1 MTNKSSL
8 DEIDHIAITVKNIKE
23 AVNWYCEH
31 FKCNVN
37 YQDETWAYL
46 DFSNIR
52 LALVIASQH
61 PSHIAFSVE
70 NASKYGVLTTHRDG
84 TKSVYVTDPAGNA
97 VEMVDKG

>member
-1 MTNKSSL
+1 MTNKSML
-8 DEIDHIAITVKNIKE
+8 DEVDHVAITVSNIKE

-31 FKCNVN
+31 FQCNVS

-46 DFSNIR
+46 EFSNIR
-52 LALVIASQH
+52 LALVVPSQH
-61 PSHIAFSVE
+61 PSHIGFSIK

-84 TKSVYVTDPAGNA
+84 TKSVYVHDPAGNA